1 MYTYAGS
8 EEFSVEVHHG
18 GFFVGHGHLRSYV
31 NGKVAWF
38 DHVEID
44 TWSPLWL
51 DQFVVDLGYLRSYVN
66 GKVAWKFEGVLAVT
80 CEDSCRWP

>member
-18 GFFVGHGHLRSYV
+18 GFLVGHGHLRSYV

-38 DHVEID
+38 DHVETD

-51 DQFVVDLGYLRSYVN
+51 DQFVVDHGYLM
-66 GKVAWKFEGVLAVT
+66 AL
-80 CEDSCRWP
+80 D

>member
-1 MYTYAGS
+1 MYTDAGS

-31 NGKVAWF
+31 NGKVAW
-38 DHVEID
+38 
-44 TWSPLWL
+44 
-51 DQFVVDLGYLRSYVN
+51 
-66 GKVAWKFEGVLAVT
+66 KFEGVLAVT